1 MRVVK
6 RAPGSVSASKRV
18 PPPCVTTIKSTIM
31 PSHRY
36 APLLPALLL
45 GACVSLP
52 PEGPA
57 VMALPGSG
65 RSFEQ
70 FRFDDQ
76 ICRAYA
82 ARWISPQTPEGAAV
96 DSAVA
101 SAVLGTA
108 VGAAVGAAVDGS
120 SGAAVGAGFGLLAG
134 SISGAAASSASS
146 YALQRRYD
154 QSYVQCM
161 YGRGHKVPIIG
172 GYPLP
177 GGNAGGPG
185 IVAPPPPPR
194 GAPPPP
200 PSPSGA
206 PPPPPPPPR

>member
-1 MRVVK
+1 MRLADARSPAVGAVASEAGARSHDHADEPCQPPGAVCVMRVVK

-120 SGAAVGAGFGLLAG
+120 S
-134 SISGAAASSASS
+134 
-146 YALQRRYD
+146 
-154 QSYVQCM
+154 
-161 YGRGHKVPIIG
+161 
-172 GYPLP
+172 
-177 GGNAGGPG
+177 
-185 IVAPPPPPR
+185 
-194 GAPPPP
+194 
-200 PSPSGA
+200 
-206 PPPPPPPPR
+206 